1 VVPELIRINAFRSIQ
16 PHDCYAVGRLIP
28 FVSPPIKKELS
39 MIVSNMG
46 PVPVVPTELP
56 QKKDIIADGLGPMS
70 EQDVTGSHGH
80 EMYPQKL
87 VRLIGCHDVSAAKHD
102 AAYH

>member
-1 VVPELIRINAFRSIQ
+1 
-16 PHDCYAVGRLIP
+16 
-28 FVSPPIKKELS
+28 
-39 MIVSNMG
+39 MIASNMG

-70 EQDVTGSHGH
+70 QQQDVMGSHDH

-87 VRLIGCHDVSAAKHD
+87 VRLIGCHDVSAAKHQ